1 MVNIVNCYMS
11 LLQKTMKLAGMRP
24 KKLEIEPGTTIHFWV
39 NSNKTKKKK
48 NKKPLV
54 LIHGFAGNGLIT
66 WSFQI
71 LALRKKYD
79 LYIPDLV
86 FFGESYTTTKST
98 EVTPRFHADYFAKGL
113 RKLGVEEKCV
123 VIGFSYGGFVAFQ
136 MAEHHPDLVYS
147 IVAIGTVSALSES
160 LSRECSEQVGG
171 RPWSE
176 YLVPQSAEDV
186 KVLFDISFH
195 RLPRM
200 PKFCYK
206 HWLES
211 MYDHRK
217 EKVDLLEAALIK
229 DEDVPNHQFKQK
241 IHLLWGTEDRVFNL
255 EVGIA
260 QKKKLGGTT
269 ELQIITN
276 AGHLVQLERP
286 CAFNKCL
293 KNILDSL
300 AIDKRLTT

>member
-1 MVNIVNCYMS
+1 
-11 LLQKTMKLAGMRP
+11 
-24 KKLEIEPGTTIHFWV
+24 
-39 NSNKTKKKK
+39 
-48 NKKPLV
+48 
-54 LIHGFAGNGLIT
+54 
-66 WSFQI
+66 
-71 LALRKKYD
+71 
-79 LYIPDLV
+79 
-86 FFGESYTTTKST
+86 
-98 EVTPRFHADYFAKGL
+98 
-113 RKLGVEEKCV
+113 
-123 VIGFSYGGFVAFQ
+123 

-229 DEDVPNHQFKQK
+229 DEDVPNHQFKQVPAAAAVPRPLHQRPLETHRAGQWLGRVEAAGCQRPQAL
-241 IHLLWGTEDRVFNL
+241 HLPGR
-255 EVGIA
+255 
-260 QKKKLGGTT
+260 
-269 ELQIITN
+269 
-276 AGHLVQLERP
+276 
-286 CAFNKCL
+286 
-293 KNILDSL
+293 
-300 AIDKRLTT
+300 